1 METLIINTSGNAIE
15 EQWNARQNGN
25 NGMQSNT
32 FDPKIY
38 LDTKLE
44 KGVNEKIVRIRIL
57 PVSSTDSNIFLRLK
71 THSLKVDHEV
81 AKNGFKSFICLN
93 DEHVGSKE
101 KYACPICNKAQ
112 ELFDKAKEY
121 RDKGDTNLSLTLF
134 KQACSYKY
142 KYTYIVRV
150 IDRDHEDEGVKFW
163 RFNENSKGEG
173 CYDKL
178 MAIYNTRR
186 EQKPDG
192 TYYNIFDLMEG
203 KDIVLTIKRTFDT
216 KGNDTG
222 KTSINITDGNFAKPL
237 SQSIEQ
243 ANAWINDPKKWSDA
257 YRIKDKDYMAI
268 VADGKIPVKD
278 RESGKYVAKDVMQ
291 AEQSKQE
298 AEQAAMAQQ
307 ILSEHNDI
315 SVVSP
320 HNSVETAPQYSVQ
333 MAASNNNDEEPLP
346 F

>member
-15 EQWNARQNGN
+15 EQWNARQNGGN
-25 NGMQSNT
+25 TPQSST

-38 LDTKLE
+38 LNTKLDD
-44 KGVNEKIVRIRIL
+44 GVNEKIVRIRIL

-71 THSLKVDHEV
+71 THSLKVDHEI

-93 DEHVGSKE
+93 DEHVGSTT
-101 KYACPICNKAQ
+101 KYACPLCNKAQ

-121 RDKGDTNLSLTLF
+121 REKGDTNLSLTLF
-134 KQACSYKY
+134 KQACSFKY

-192 TYYNIFDLMEG
+192 TFYNIFDLMEG
-203 KDIVLTIKRTFDT
+203 RDIVLTIKRVFDT

-222 KTSINITDGNFAKPL
+222 KSSINITDGNFSKPL
-237 SQSIEQ
+237 SQNIEQ
-243 ANAWINDPKKWSDA
+243 ANAWINDEKKWSDA
-257 YRIKDKDYMAI
+257 YRIKDADYMAI
-268 VADGKIPVKD
+268 VADGKIPVRN
-278 RESGKYVAKDVMQ
+278 RETGKYVPKDVIM
-291 AEQSKQE
+291 EQKAQQ
-298 AEQAAMAQQ
+298 EQAQTEMAQQ
-307 ILSEHNDI
+307 ILAEHSNTQ
-315 SVVSP
+315 VQSP
-320 HNSVETAPQYSVQ
+320 HQNNDWAVPTA
-333 MAASNNNDEEPLP
+333 AATTTDSDEEPLP

>member
-15 EQWNARQNGN
+15 EQWNARQNG
-25 NGMQSNT
+25 GNT
-32 FDPKIY
+32 TTSSIFDPTIY
-38 LDTKLE
+38 LNTKLDD
-44 KGVNEKIVRIRIL
+44 GVNEKIVRIRIL

-71 THSLKVDHEV
+71 THSLKVDHEI

-93 DEHVGSKE
+93 DEHVGSTS
-101 KYACPICNKAQ
+101 KYACPLCNKAQ

-121 RDKGDTNLSLTLF
+121 REKGDTNLSLTLF
-134 KQACSYKY
+134 KQACSFKH

-192 TYYNIFDLMEG
+192 TFYNIFDLMEG
-203 KDIVLTIKRTFDT
+203 RDIVLTIKRVFDT

-222 KTSINITDGNFAKPL
+222 KSSINITDGNFSKPL
-237 SQSIEQ
+237 SQNIEQ
-243 ANAWINDPKKWSDA
+243 ANAWINDEKKWSDA
-257 YRIKDKDYMAI
+257 YRIKDADYMAI
-268 VADGKIPVKD
+268 VADGKIPVRN
-278 RESGKYVAKDVMQ
+278 RETGKYVPKDVIM
-291 AEQSKQE
+291 EQKAQQ
-298 AEQAAMAQQ
+298 EQAQTVMAQQ
-307 ILSEHNDI
+307 ILAEHNNAQMQSPHQSNGL
-315 SVVSP
+315 SVVP
-320 HNSVETAPQYSVQ
+320 TAEVTTTDS
-333 MAASNNNDEEPLP
+333 DEEPLP

>member
-1 METLIINTSGNAIE
+1 MIINTSGNAIE
-15 EQWNARQNGN
+15 EQWNARQNGGN
-25 NGMQSNT
+25 TATNST
-32 FDPKIY
+32 FDPTIY
-38 LDTKLE
+38 LNTKLE
-44 KGVNEKIVRIRIL
+44 DGVNEKIVRIRIL

-71 THSLKVDHEV
+71 THSLKVDHEI

-93 DEHVGSKE
+93 DEHIANGGSR
-101 KYACPICNKAQ
+101 YSCPLCNKAQ
-112 ELFDKAKEY
+112 ELFDEAKKQRE
-121 RDKGDTNLSLTLF
+121 KGDTNLSLTLF
-134 KQACSYKY
+134 KQACSFKY

-203 KDIVLTIKRTFDT
+203 RDIVLTIKRVFDT

-222 KTSINITDGNFAKPL
+222 KSSINITDGNFSKPL
-237 SQSIEQ
+237 SQNIEQ
-243 ANAWINDPKKWSDA
+243 ANAWINDEKKWSDA
-257 YRIKDKDYMAI
+257 YRIKDADYMAI
-268 VADGKIPVKD
+268 VADGKIPVKN
-278 RESGKYVAKDVMQ
+278 RETGKYEPKDKLMAQQAQQV
-291 AEQSKQE
+291 AEQN
-298 AEQAAMAQQ
+298 AMAQQ
-307 ILSEHNDI
+307 ILAEHNNVQI
-315 SVVSP
+315 MTSQQPSAAVT
-320 HNSVETAPQYSVQ
+320 NS
-333 MAASNNNDEEPLP
+333 DEEPLP

>member
-15 EQWNARQNGN
+15 EQWNARQNGGN
-25 NGMQSNT
+25 NAPLST

-38 LDTKLE
+38 LNTKLDD
-44 KGVNEKIVRIRIL
+44 GVNEKIVRIRIL
-57 PVSSTDSNIFLRLK
+57 PVSNTDSNIFLRLR

-93 DEHVGSKE
+93 DEHVGSTE
-101 KYACPICNKAQ
+101 KYACPLCNKAQ

-121 RDKGDTNLSLTLF
+121 REKGDNNLSLTLF
-134 KQACSYKY
+134 KQACSFKY

-192 TYYNIFDLMEG
+192 TFYNIFDLMEG
-203 KDIVLTIKRTFDT
+203 RDIVLTIKRVFDT

-222 KTSINITDGNFAKPL
+222 KSSINITDGNFSKPL
-237 SQSIEQ
+237 SQDIEQ
-243 ANAWINDPKKWSDA
+243 ANAWINDQKKWSDA
-257 YRIKDKDYMAI
+257 YRIKDANYMAI
-268 VADGKIPVKD
+268 VADGKIPVKN
-278 RESGKYVAKDVMQ
+278 RETGQYVAKDVLVAKKAQ
-291 AEQSKQE
+291 QE
-298 AEQAAMAQQ
+298 AEQTAMAQQ
-307 ILSEHNDI
+307 ILAEN
-315 SVVSP
+315 
-320 HNSVETAPQYSVQ
+320 TATQQEV
-333 MAASNNNDEEPLP
+333 AKDDEEPLP

>member
-15 EQWNARQNGN
+15 EQWNARQNGGN
-25 NGMQSNT
+25 TATNST
-32 FDPKIY
+32 FDPTIY
-38 LDTKLE
+38 LNTKLE
-44 KGVNEKIVRIRIL
+44 DGVNEKIVRIRIL

-71 THSLKVDHEV
+71 THSLKVDHEI

-93 DEHVGSKE
+93 DEHIANGGNRHN
-101 KYACPICNKAQ
+101 CPLCNKAQ
-112 ELFDKAKEY
+112 ELFDEAKKQRE
-121 RDKGDTNLSLTLF
+121 KGDTNLSLTLF
-134 KQACSYKY
+134 KQACSFKY

-203 KDIVLTIKRTFDT
+203 RDIVLTIKRVFDT

-222 KTSINITDGNFAKPL
+222 KSSINITDGNFSKPL
-237 SQSIEQ
+237 SQNIEQ
-243 ANAWINDPKKWSDA
+243 ANAWINDEKKWSDA
-257 YRIKDKDYMAI
+257 YRIKDSDYMAI
-268 VADGKIPVKD
+268 VADGRIPVKD
-278 RESGKYVAKDVMQ
+278 RETGKYEAKDVLMARQ
-291 AEQSKQE
+291 AEQE
-298 AEQAAMAQQ
+298 ARQNAMAQR
-307 ILSEHNDI
+307 ILAEHNN
-315 SVVSP
+315 VQVM
-320 HNSVETAPQYSVQ
+320 TPQQPS
-333 MAASNNNDEEPLP
+333 AAVTTDEEPLP

>member
-15 EQWNARQNGN
+15 KQWNAIQNGN
-25 NGMQSNT
+25 GNAQTNT

-38 LDTKLE
+38 LNTKLE
-44 KGVNEKIVRIRIL
+44 NGVNEKIVRIRIL
-57 PVSSTDSNIFLRLK
+57 PVSNTDSNIFLRLK

-81 AKNGFKSFICLN
+81 ANNGFKSFICLN
-93 DEHVGSKE
+93 DEHVGSHE
-101 KYACPICNKAQ
+101 KNACPICNKAQ

-121 RDKGDTNLSLTLF
+121 RAKGDMNLSLTLF

-142 KYTYIVRV
+142 KSTYIVRV

-186 EQKPDG
+186 ELKSDG

-203 KDIVLTIKRTFDT
+203 KDIVLTIKRTFDS

-222 KTSINITDGNFAKPL
+222 KTSINITDGNFSKPL
-237 SQSIEQ
+237 SQNIEQ
-243 ANAWINDPKKWSDA
+243 ANAWINDNKKWSDA
-257 YRIKDKDYMAI
+257 YRIKDANYMAI

-278 RESGKYVAKDVMQ
+278 RENGNYVAKDVKM
-291 AEQSKQE
+291 AEQAHQE
-298 AEQAAMAQQ
+298 AEQAVMAQQ
-307 ILSEHNDI
+307 ILSEHGVN
-315 SVVSP
+315 
-320 HNSVETAPQYSVQ
+320 Q
-333 MAASNNNDEEPLP
+333 AASPYITNNSSVDTQDIDEEPLP

>member
-15 EQWNARQNGN
+15 EQWNARQNGGN
-25 NGMQSNT
+25 ATQNST

-38 LDTKLE
+38 LNTKLDD
-44 KGVNEKIVRIRIL
+44 GVNEKIVRIRIL

-71 THSLKVDHEV
+71 THSLKVDHEI

-93 DEHVGSKE
+93 DEHIGSTN
-101 KYACPICNKAQ
+101 KYACPLCNKAQ

-121 RDKGDTNLSLTLF
+121 REKGDTNLSLTLF
-134 KQACSYKY
+134 KQACSFKY

-192 TYYNIFDLMEG
+192 TFYNIFDLMEG
-203 KDIVLTIKRTFDT
+203 RDIVLTIKRVFDT

-222 KTSINITDGNFAKPL
+222 KSSINITDGNFSKPL
-237 SQSIEQ
+237 SQNIEQ
-243 ANAWINDPKKWSDA
+243 ANAWINDEKKWSDA
-257 YRIKDKDYMAI
+257 YRIKDADYMAI
-268 VADGKIPVKD
+268 VADGKIPVRN
-278 RESGKYVAKDVMQ
+278 RETGKYVPKDVIM
-291 AEQSKQE
+291 EQKAQQ
-298 AEQAAMAQQ
+298 EQAQTEMAQQ
-307 ILSEHNDI
+307 ILAEHSN
-315 SVVSP
+315 VQVQSP
-320 HNSVETAPQYSVQ
+320 HQNNDLAVPQQVATTTDS
-333 MAASNNNDEEPLP
+333 DEEPLP

>member
-15 EQWNARQNGN
+15 EQWNARQNGGN
-25 NGMQSNT
+25 TAQNST

-38 LDTKLE
+38 LNTKLDD
-44 KGVNEKIVRIRIL
+44 GVNEKIVRIRIL

-71 THSLKVDHEV
+71 THSLKVDHEI

-93 DEHVGSKE
+93 DEHIGSTN
-101 KYACPICNKAQ
+101 KYACPLCNKAQ

-121 RDKGDTNLSLTLF
+121 REKGDTNLSLTLF
-134 KQACSYKY
+134 KQACSFKY

-192 TYYNIFDLMEG
+192 TFYNIFDLMEG
-203 KDIVLTIKRTFDT
+203 RDIVLTIKRVFDT

-222 KTSINITDGNFAKPL
+222 KSSINITDGNFSKPL
-237 SQSIEQ
+237 SQNIEQ
-243 ANAWINDPKKWSDA
+243 ANAWINDEKKWSDA
-257 YRIKDKDYMAI
+257 YRIKDADYMAI
-268 VADGKIPVKD
+268 VADGKIPVRN
-278 RESGKYVAKDVMQ
+278 RETGKYVPKDAIM
-291 AEQSKQE
+291 EQKAQQ
-298 AEQAAMAQQ
+298 EQAQTEMAQQ
-307 ILSEHNDI
+307 ILAEHSN
-315 SVVSP
+315 VQVQSP
-320 HNSVETAPQYSVQ
+320 HQNNDLAVPQQVATTTDS
-333 MAASNNNDEEPLP
+333 DEEPLP